1 MPIKLNLLAEA
12 QAQEE
17 MRRKDPVKFAIF
29 GGILLVVIM
38 LVWFSATWL
47 TNLTTSSKLGQ
58 IKAEI
63 AAHTNDFAIVKLNQK
78 RIEDCQKRLE
88 SLDKLSH
95 ARFLQGRLLDA
106 LQQIYVPNVAMI
118 RVRVGQNFTIKEG
131 ATTKS
136 GLHGPSSIT
145 ESTLLTIDAK
155 DSSANPGDQVNR
167 FKDSFDRHV
176 YFKSVLIANGVR
188 LAGPPSAAQT
198 GADGKASVQFT
209 LECRYP
215 EITR

>member
-17 MRRKDPVKFAIF
+17 MRRKDPVKFAMF
-29 GGILLVVIM
+29 GGVLLVVIM

-47 TNLTTSSKLGQ
+47 TNLTTSSRLNQ

-63 AAHTNDFAIVKLNQK
+63 AAHTNDFAVVKLNQK
-78 RIEDCQKRLE
+78 RIDDCQKRLE
-88 SLDKLSH
+88 SLDKLSS

-106 LQQIYVPNVAMI
+106 IQQIYVPNVAMI
-118 RVRVGQNFTIKEG
+118 RVRVGQNFSVKEG

-136 GLHGPSSIT
+136 GVHGPSSII

-167 FKDSFDRHV
+167 FKDSFDRHP
-176 YFKSVLIANGVR
+176 YFKSVLMPNGVR

-198 GADGKASVQFT
+198 GVDGKTFVQFT

-215 EITR
+215 DITR